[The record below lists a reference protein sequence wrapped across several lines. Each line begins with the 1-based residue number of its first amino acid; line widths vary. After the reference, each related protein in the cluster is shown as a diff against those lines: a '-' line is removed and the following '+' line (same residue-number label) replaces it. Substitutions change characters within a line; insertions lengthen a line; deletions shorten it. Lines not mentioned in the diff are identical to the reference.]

1 MILSFRK
8 MQLDDLDEVIKIEQE
23 AFADAW
29 LIELFAMELAHDA
42 YVAVCDE
49 LIVGYICAW
58 RVLDECTI
66 TNIACK
72 SELKRKGIACFMFCE
87 LFRVMDAAEVLY
99 FYLEVR
105 VSNVSARALYH
116 KLGFLDIG
124 VRKSY
129 YHDPV
134 EDAVV
139 MSMAKENFNLIEYDL
154 QDQPSLR

>member
-1 MILSFRK
+1 

-23 AFADAW
+23 AFTDAW

-42 YVAVCDE
+42 YVAVSNAQ
-49 LIVGYICAW
+49 IVGYICAW

-72 SELKRKGIACFMFCE
+72 ADLKRKGIARFMFSE
-87 LFRVMDAAEVLY
+87 LFRVMDAADVLY
-99 FYLEVR
+99 YYLEVR
-105 VSNVSARALYH
+105 ISNISARALYQ
-116 KLGFLDIG
+116 KLGFTEIG
-124 VRKSY
+124 IRKSY

-139 MSMAKENFNLIEYDL
+139 MSMEKDKYCNG
-154 QDQPSLR
+154 